1 MPAEW
6 LEMPLQLGQLL
17 PTDPFP
23 GVEFRV
29 IGGEIDIGLHAGE
42 PHREPFLAIAA
53 IAPTHYPLGNLVR
66 HIVIIPATAPGEDIG
81 SAGADLLP
89 QLAQRRL
96 ARGFTRI
103 NAALRHLPLR
113 QPGWH
118 AETAADED
126 EIVTTERHDPDPRT
140 VAPKV
145 AIRRPLSALGGVAA
159 RADAF
164 AIQRD

>member
-53 IAPTHYPLGNLVR
+53 IAPTHYPLGNLFR
-66 HIVIIPATAPGEDIG
+66 HIVIKPATAFPKDIG
-81 SAGADLLP
+81 SVGADLRL
-89 QLAQRRL
+89 QLTQRRP
-96 ARGFTRI
+96 ARGFASI
-103 NAALRHLPLR
+103 DAALRHLPLR
-113 QPGWH
+113 QPRRH
-118 AETAADED
+118 ADAVANED
-126 EIVTTERHDPDPRT
+126 SAVATEQHDANPRT
-140 VAPKV
+140 VARKP
-145 AIRRPLSALGGVAA
+145 ALRRPHRL
-159 RADAF
+159 R
-164 AIQRD
+164 RPHN